1 MKKIGALIVLCF
13 ISSAHSM
20 EFSQLAAEL
29 GSRTISLIVEN
40 PRVSIPSALY
50 AGAVIGTAL
59 QLDEKDQHR
68 FTRTNKNNLSLST
81 KLALCS
87 ISALWHSALAVH
99 MYSWHNE

>member
-13 ISSAHSM
+13 ISSVHSM

-40 PRVSIPSALY
+40 PTISIPSALY

-59 QLDEKDQHR
+59 RLDEKTQYKL
-68 FTRTNKNNLSLST
+68 TRTNKHNLSLPT

-99 MYSWHNE
+99 VYNWYNE